1 MWRCNDIC
9 KLFSTFSQRN
19 MKWGGRHGGWQG
31 VRPGGGHDWCDWR
44 LVIKIYFWEKM
55 CSGTVTLWLGAIWLP
70 RVSFGW
76 WQESK
81 YFLQKKTFCKN
92 RSRCFC
98 HFYMDFFQKTSQ
110 ENMLNLNVFF
120 TDNHHTL
127 VENIKSEL
135 GWKLTTTE
143 WINKLMWLVVKILPQ
158 VNGALGGA
166 SERHYE

>member
-1 MWRCNDIC
+1 
-9 KLFSTFSQRN
+9 

-98 HFYMDFFQKTSQ
+98 HFLHGFFQKTSQ